1 MPDARLYLIIVA
13 DADWYPRPWMCDFA
27 AVQIVHRD
35 GSMPGLS
42 QFDALR
48 FEVCERFGLEYCWY
62 VDADVDILKPFRD
75 EDGKAVVFSVCANPA
90 ADEIPHRTHNNGIMH
105 LTRHLPGRELARD
118 IIEICGQDDR
128 RNVGLDAFNTL
139 LRRVPELWSELPA
152 EYGRIWWQ
160 GPDTTARAVHWCN
173 EEGHRRRFTTE
184 PRRITI
190 LGGGIS
196 AVERHHDILKY
207 CTGEVRVM
215 NDGYLGWGH
224 IKDRIGRIYEMH
236 GWDYLRNE
244 FKPREPS
251 GETVDHF
258 DALRNLGCEV
268 WTGGVLP
275 LIPGDRQHVVPFE
288 DMARQ
293 FKTRFFLGSPSLM
306 LAHALYEHVRGV
318 APLAEIRTWGIDT
331 LDSQHQ
337 QQRVSWAWWC
347 SKAASLGVA
356 LTGSALNWQG
366 MKDNDGGLEW
376 LHEMLKAKV
385 NLPA

>member
-1 MPDARLYLIIVA
+1 
-13 DADWYPRPWMCDFA
+13 
-27 AVQIVHRD
+27 
-35 GSMPGLS
+35 
-42 QFDALR
+42 
-48 FEVCERFGLEYCWY
+48 
-62 VDADVDILKPFRD
+62 
-75 EDGKAVVFSVCANPA
+75 
-90 ADEIPHRTHNNGIMH
+90 
-105 LTRHLPGRELARD
+105 
-118 IIEICGQDDR
+118 
-128 RNVGLDAFNTL
+128 
-139 LRRVPELWSELPA
+139 
-152 EYGRIWWQ
+152 
-160 GPDTTARAVHWCN
+160 
-173 EEGHRRRFTTE
+173 
-184 PRRITI
+184 
-190 LGGGIS
+190 
-196 AVERHHDILKY
+196 
-207 CTGEVRVM
+207 M

-244 FKPREPS
+244 FKPRELS

-275 LIPGDRQHVVPFE
+275 LIPQDRQHVVPFE
-288 DMARQ
+288 DMARH

-306 LAHALYEHVRGV
+306 LAHALYEHVKGTV
-318 APLAEIRTWGIDT
+318 PLAEVRTWGIDT

-376 LHEMLKAKV
+376 LHAMLEAKAQK
-385 NLPA
+385 